1 MSENIDGW
9 KCKEICATDRQWWK
23 VTERHGLIYWR
34 TCYELLQLFIER
46 SLSFF
51 FFLASL
57 QRAEEEGETGYLLLL
72 SGLLDQ
78 RPSES
83 RTSLQLITTTEL
95 KHLTYNAS
103 CLFKTENRNTNL
115 LVSINNYLF
124 SSSCKFIL
132 CEKSEYHK
140 KIFTNKASFPSHWMD
155 GWMDYFKTKFA
166 KNSVCFSTKPITAC
180 IALKRVRCM
189 PLYLIHRCSPEIHMG
204 LKWHEGE

>member
-9 KCKEICATDRQWWK
+9 KCKEIYATDRQWWK

-124 SSSCKFIL
+124 SSSCKIQ
-132 CEKSEYHK
+132 KITK
-140 KIFTNKASFPSHWMD
+140 KYSQIKHRFHPTGWMD
-155 GWMDYFKTKFA
+155 GWIILRPSSQKILFVFQQNQLQHVLHWNEFD
-166 KNSVCFSTKPITAC
+166 VCHC
-180 IALKRVRCM
+180 I
-189 PLYLIHRCSPEIHMG
+189 
-204 LKWHEGE
+204 